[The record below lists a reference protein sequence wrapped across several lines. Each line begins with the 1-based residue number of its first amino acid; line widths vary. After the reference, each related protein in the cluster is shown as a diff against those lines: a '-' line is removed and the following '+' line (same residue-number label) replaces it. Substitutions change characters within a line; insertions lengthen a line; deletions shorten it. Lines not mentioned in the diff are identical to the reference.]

1 MVLTSDMKKETNK
14 ERIYDM
20 MEMYYGN
27 DTANEEELNYI
38 EEISKST
45 QATNDVIDNMKE
57 YIEKNGKN
65 VSEEKKEEYLIDLF
79 KLTKIRMDSNDEY
92 AEKGNIKYLSNMDK
106 INEITSKYFE
116 NSDELELATKDEKL
130 KGYIDDLKKLVAKFD
145 ESTDVFISW
154 INDAIENDEERKI
167 EIYLNELYDAMEYGF
182 IKKDTEKLIKDLN
195 SAGIDINFIIQ
206 ESFLGYKYRKKVN
219 KLYEEKAETP
229 TKLIKMYY
237 SLAPGKVEFDKMKK
251 AFITKYI
258 NNESELEGTH
268 NSIEIKGLKAMYE
281 YIHSD
286 DVNYLFDVYTLKDL
300 NAKLFSFTE
309 YPEYAGDFRRF
320 DVYLPGTGTEL
331 SEWSMIR
338 PELKKIDIEIQKLLE
353 DAKELN
359 TNFSTDKL
367 LEYLDNCVVI
377 GCKLIKVHPFDDG
390 NGRTIRGFIN
400 KLFEDVG
407 LPPIYIKANERTEYH
422 LAMNKANNEG
432 NYDYI
437 KGFYRYKVCDSI
449 IELDINNRIKKQD
462 NEKKKIKELKINS

>member
-1 MVLTSDMKKETNK
+1 M
-14 ERIYDM
+14 
-20 MEMYYGN
+20 
-27 DTANEEELNYI
+27 
-38 EEISKST
+38 
-45 QATNDVIDNMKE
+45 
-57 YIEKNGKN
+57 
-65 VSEEKKEEYLIDLF
+65 SEEK
-79 KLTKIRMDSNDEY
+79 
-92 AEKGNIKYLSNMDK
+92 A
-106 INEITSKYFE
+106 
-116 NSDELELATKDEKL
+116 
-130 KGYIDDLKKLVAKFD
+130 
-145 ESTDVFISW
+145 
-154 INDAIENDEERKI
+154 
-167 EIYLNELYDAMEYGF
+167 
-182 IKKDTEKLIKDLN
+182 KLIKDLN

-320 DVYLPGTGTEL
+320 DVYLPWTGTEL